1 MSMKIFE
8 YMKKENFSKLP
19 PDQQK
24 FMAKLITSEVEHI
37 AKEKNI
43 PVEKAYFFF
52 SKGLFGSD
60 REI

>member
-1 MSMKIFE
+1 MSMKLFE

-19 PDQQK
+19 PEQQK
-24 FMAKLITSEVEHI
+24 FMAKLIIGEVEQI
-37 AKEKNI
+37 AKEKDI